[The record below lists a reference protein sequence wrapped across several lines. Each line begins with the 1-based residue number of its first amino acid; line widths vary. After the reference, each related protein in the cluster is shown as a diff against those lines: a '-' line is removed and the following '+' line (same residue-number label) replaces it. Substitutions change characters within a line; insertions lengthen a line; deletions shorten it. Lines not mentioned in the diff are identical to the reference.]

1 MSEGENRWR
10 PHGDKQEEL
19 VFSDADETFAITGT
33 QFGKSFAGAVW
44 LKRQIHTFTD
54 PKDNFLLMAP
64 TYKIMNQSMLPYF
77 LSAMDGFGK
86 WRGADGEFK
95 IHGGGTVFCRTETD
109 PDSIVGIPNVRAY
122 WLDEA
127 GKCRLYF
134 RENIRARAAS
144 KGARGLNTT
153 SPYSLNWVY
162 KDVLKPLQAGLL
174 PDTKLIQAASWE
186 NPYHKLYDVKERDK
200 ERARMDPRRFNM
212 IYGGTFGRMDGLV
225 YDCWDDAENLIQAFQ
240 LPPSTRFVGGIDW
253 GYYPDPFTLKVRA
266 ITPDGKHYGVS
277 EFVKT
282 KLTPTDIAQVVA
294 QKASVFGMKKIWADP
309 SNPGM
314 IEELNRQLSM
324 LKIQCSVQGADND
337 IDRGVGLHYE
347 LIKTRKYKEFI
358 GACPYSSDER
368 EVYHYP
374 EEKDLKPDQ
383 NSKDLKPVDQNN
395 HCMDNDRYITI
406 MEYRSDVRHAP
417 KVPGDQKRQETME
430 ERLRRLRKRPNA
442 DSGAECW

>member
-1 MSEGENRWR
+1 
-10 PHGDKQEEL
+10 
-19 VFSDADETFAITGT
+19 
-33 QFGKSFAGAVW
+33 
-44 LKRQIHTFTD
+44 
-54 PKDNFLLMAP
+54 MAP
-64 TYKIMNQSMLPYF
+64 TYKIMSQSMLPYF
-77 LSAMDGFGK
+77 LQSMQGCGI
-86 WRGADGEFK
+86 WRAGDGEFK
-95 IHGGGTVFCRTETD
+95 THWGSTVYCRTETD

-153 SPYSLNWVY
+153 SPYALNWIY
-162 KDVLKPLQAGLL
+162 KDVLKPIQAGTL
-174 PDTKLIQAASWE
+174 PDTRLIQAASWE
-186 NPYHKLYDVKERDK
+186 NPYHKLHNLVERDK

-225 YDCWDDAENLIQAFQ
+225 YDCWDDAENLISAFQ
-240 LPPSTRFVGGIDW
+240 LPHGTTYVAGIDW
-253 GYYPDPFTLKVRA
+253 GYYPDPFTFKVRA

-277 EFVKT
+277 EFGKT
-282 KLTPTDIAQVVA
+282 KLTPTDIGQVVA
-294 QKASVFGMKKIWADP
+294 QKATVYGISRIWADP

-314 IEELNRQLSM
+314 IEELNRILAG
-324 LKIQCSVQGADND
+324 LGVKCSVMPAIND

-358 GACPYSSDER
+358 GSCPYSADER

-383 NSKDLKPVDQNN
+383 NSKDLKPVDQDN
-395 HCMDNDRYITI
+395 HYMDNDRYITV
-406 MEYRSDVRHAP
+406 MEYRSGVKHLPR
-417 KVPGDQKRQETME
+417 VPGETDRTRQLTIE
-430 ERLRRLRKRPNA
+430 ERIKRVRQMPRRFGQQTE
-442 DSGAECW
+442 SW